1 MDEGP
6 GEVEAGRRWGVSRH
20 QLGRPARNKAYQRKL
35 VEEPGARFTSS
46 QPSY

>member
-6 GEVEAGRRWGVSRH
+6 GEVEARRGWGVSRH

-35 VEEPGARFTSS
+35 VEEPWGPLYILAA
-46 QPSY
+46 Q